1 VARGR
6 VFLRRHLMLS
16 RKYADLLLN
25 GVKKSTIRLGY
36 VIPKYDEV
44 IVHSG
49 GRPIAK
55 AKIIGVEYKKLSE
68 LTDEDARLDG
78 FSNVSELLKE
88 LERMYGSLHQ
98 DDIVTIIKLELI
110 QRFDDLKTDDM
121 YYGINPS
128 DIARIGL
135 RYVRNRLSEEELKI
149 LELLGKGYSIRE
161 VASTLYGSPLKR
173 LKVRKALRRT
183 LRELIKRKIIK
194 PQDDSN
200 ERGGSSKI

>member
-173 LKVRKALRRT
+173 LKVRRALRRT

-194 PQDDSN
+194 PQDDPN